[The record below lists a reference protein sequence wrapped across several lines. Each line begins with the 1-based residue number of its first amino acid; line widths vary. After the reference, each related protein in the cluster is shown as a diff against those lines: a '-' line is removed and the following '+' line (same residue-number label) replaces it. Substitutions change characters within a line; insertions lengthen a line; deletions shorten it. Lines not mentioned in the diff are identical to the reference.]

1 VITTKIV
8 REKERIMAQKF
19 KIQKGKGFALAVIDM
34 QRDFLPGGKLPVDGV
49 KGEPTAEVLIQRI
62 NMLMTAPFDH
72 VLLSRDVHPA
82 NHIECLTIKPHCLI
96 MSEGAEL
103 STDLRP
109 PEERE
114 IITKGYEPSLKS
126 FSIATSTSFAT
137 YIGNLRAKQIKIM
150 LVCDLAYNF
159 CVGGSAVDYAI
170 QGFETYVIRDATRSV
185 PPPYGPDPE
194 EMDRKLEAFGVKLI
208 KFEDL
213 I

>member
-1 VITTKIV
+1 M
-8 REKERIMAQKF
+8 EGKF
-19 KIQKGKGFALAVIDM
+19 KIEKGKGFALAVIDM
-34 QRDFLPGGKLPVDGV
+34 QRDFLPGGALPVGGM

-62 NMLMTAPFDH
+62 NMLMNAPFDH
-72 VLLSRDVHPA
+72 VMLSRDVHPA
-82 NHIECLTIKPHCLI
+82 DHIECLTIKPHCLI

-103 STDLRP
+103 SKDLRL
-109 PEERE
+109 PEERD

-126 FSIATSTSFAT
+126 FSIATSRDFAQ
-137 YIGNLRAKQIKIM
+137 YIGMLRARQIKIM
-150 LVCDLAYNF
+150 LFCGLAYNF
-159 CVGGSAVDYAI
+159 CVGGSALDSAI

-185 PPPYGPDPE
+185 SPPDGPDPE

>member
-1 VITTKIV
+1 
-8 REKERIMAQKF
+8 MAQKF

-34 QRDFLPGGKLPVDGV
+34 QRDFLPGGELPVDGV

-72 VLLSRDVHPA
+72 VMLSRDVHPKD
-82 NHIECLTIKPHCLI
+82 HIECLIIKPHCLL

-103 STDLRP
+103 SKDLRL
-109 PEERE
+109 PEVWEPV
-114 IITKGYEPSLKS
+114 TKGCESSLIS
-126 FSIATSTSFAT
+126 YSIAMGLDFAQHIRT
-137 YIGNLRAKQIKIM
+137 LRAKQIKIM
-150 LVCDLAYNF
+150 LVCGLAYNF